1 MLVPRGHNDAVLGGT
16 QASDP
21 GQFILPTGRTERTI
35 SSLPR
40 PGPQCA
46 HAVAHTDI
54 WHRQFPA
61 QASIFTYI
69 MPLRS
74 ADHVSASCG
83 SRLDWRLG
91 PDHHSRLWQL
101 QLHLYKSSITLL
113 ARVACIHWIHPSCLS
128 CFLVQVRQSTASCQG
143 RLQLQSGLR
152 DQAQRKLRFM
162 QMTIRVRCA
171 ARRSH
176 SAKYGNI
183 GCVPQLQCAGRS

>member
-1 MLVPRGHNDAVLGGT
+1 MRLQYYVNSTVAGASQGCPVARAPGGGNDAVLGGT
-16 QASDP
+16 Q

-35 SSLPR
+35 SSLPH

-91 PDHHSRLWQL
+91 PDHLSRLWQL
-101 QLHLYKSSITLL
+101 QLHLYTQSPCSHASRASIGSILL
-113 ARVACIHWIHPSCLS
+113 ACLAFSCKYARARLHARVVCNCS
-128 CFLVQVRQSTASCQG
+128 LVCVTRRSASCVSC
-143 RLQLQSGLR
+143 R
-152 DQAQRKLRFM
+152 
-162 QMTIRVRCA
+162 
-171 ARRSH
+171 
-176 SAKYGNI
+176 
-183 GCVPQLQCAGRS
+183 